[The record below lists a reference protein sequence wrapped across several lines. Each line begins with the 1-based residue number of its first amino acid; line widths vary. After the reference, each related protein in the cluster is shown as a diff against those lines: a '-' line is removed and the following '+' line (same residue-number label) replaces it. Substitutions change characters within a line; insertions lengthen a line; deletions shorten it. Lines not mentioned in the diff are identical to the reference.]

1 MENNN
6 AEEYVKI
13 SLDRYHG
20 MLLND
25 TRKANLLDELYEEIM
40 NIVDD
45 ELFDID
51 RTIDKK
57 IYKIYERLCK
67 EI

>member
-13 SLDRYHG
+13 SLDRYQG